1 MGLSSRV
8 NEAGARQIEEVLRSQ
23 GVELLKL
30 QLTGYRLHL
39 DGLFVMIAPDLALAN
54 ITLLPFWFLER
65 LKEQKINL
73 IEVHH
78 QDDGAI
84 INSLAVLLR
93 DGVRTMTAEAGWNPA
108 QAAALA
114 WLEENRPSLSADH
127 LTIWSFHEPSW
138 REYRSSRWY
147 MDRLE
152 REGFE
157 VERGTAGMPTAF
169 R

>member
-1 MGLSSRV
+1 MPSRV

-84 INSLAVLLR
+84 INSLAVAPGRVIMPEGVSGYTMDRLALHRVEVITVPYDKMISGGGGLHCSTAPLLR
-93 DGVRTMTAEAGWNPA
+93 D
-108 QAAALA
+108 
-114 WLEENRPSLSADH
+114 
-127 LTIWSFHEPSW
+127 
-138 REYRSSRWY
+138 
-147 MDRLE
+147 
-152 REGFE
+152 E
-157 VERGTAGMPTAF
+157 V
-169 R
+169 